1 MRRGHVGGLQD
12 MASIARLPRAKT
24 DILTYAACPVF
35 CNKVQTVWQVSRQQS
50 ERIAG
55 VDEPGDPPNPGT
67 KVEESE

>member
-1 MRRGHVGGLQD
+1 MRKGQVSGLQD
-12 MASIARLPRAKT
+12 MTRVARLLYT
-24 DILTYAACPVF
+24 ETVILGYAACPVF